1 MKSWTR
7 TCSGDLRPPFPPA
20 VLEVSDQLLLLGIDG
35 DDGRAFRDVLLHAR
49 VEILELGIAIGMI
62 AALARLAVALQA
74 VAEAAQQ
81 LGYDVGTHLVL
92 QIAQRTR

>member
-1 MKSWTR
+1 M
-7 TCSGDLRPPFPPA
+7 
-20 VLEVSDQLLLLGIDG
+20 
-35 DDGRAFRDVLLHAR
+35 LLHAR

-62 AALARLAVALQA
+62 AALARLAIALQA

-92 QIAQRTR
+92 QVAQRTR